1 MEDGTFLSESS
12 FVSSLIANVHPSLR
26 SYDSTH
32 PPNFHAVR
40 GDADLE
46 DVDAVLGLG
55 LDEEEV
61 LKEYGTLSGFL
72 CFCAGEIPRV
82 GDFVMSRGWNFEIAE
97 ADEKRVFQV
106 RVERLLGFFEGE
118 DATED
123 DENVMKGF
131 FKRKLASSDESAVEA
146 DVDGTSDESLHMA
159 VAAAGGDV
167 GHSEVSHAEAV
178 SRQARA
184 MNASEASRVERLVEQ
199 NEMKAAEVVSERQ
212 AAAAVA
218 AASSEQHHEE

>member
-1 MEDGTFLSESS
+1 M
-12 FVSSLIANVHPSLR
+12 
-26 SYDSTH
+26 TH
-32 PPNFHAVR
+32 LPNFHTVR

-82 GDFVMSRGWNFEIAE
+82 GDFVMSRGWNFEIGE

-106 RVERLLGFFEGE
+106 KVERLLGFFEGE
-118 DATED
+118 DAAED

-131 FKRKLASSDESAVEA
+131 FKRRPASSSDESAAEA
-146 DVDGTSDESLHMA
+146 DADGASDESLLA
-159 VAAAGGDV
+159 AAAAAGGGDPDRPDAS
-167 GHSEVSHAEAV
+167 SEVSHAEAV

-184 MNASEASRVERLVEQ
+184 MNASEASRVERMVEQ
-199 NEMKAAEVVSERQ
+199 NEMKAAKVVSERQ
-212 AAAAVA
+212 AAA
-218 AASSEQHHEE
+218 E